1 MVLWSNNAKKQPG
14 MLIPFGTLVKF
25 LPSKNQNQR
34 KQKMQP
40 KAVEGVFLGF
50 KPVVGGKCGSVALVA
65 RLTEFALMNMRTG
78 KRTRTNDAG
87 QLGDGGKP
95 TIQQIPTKEITPVV
109 PPAYP
114 LRETYDKTFQT
125 LSGVEDDIT
134 TDFDDASFDLGGED
148 EEDKEAPGAQSREK

>member
-1 MVLWSNNAKKQPG
+1 M
-14 MLIPFGTLVKF
+14 
-25 LPSKNQNQR
+25 R
-34 KQKMQP
+34 KRSIGCSLN
-40 KAVEGVFLGF
+40 GVCVNEYANW
-50 KPVVGGKCGSVALVA
+50 KTK
-65 RLTEFALMNMRTG
+65 
-78 KRTRTNDAG
+78 TNDAS
-87 QLGDGGKP
+87 QIGDGVKP